1 MKFELN
7 IGLNVAGGANR
18 TADINARTEMALRMV
33 KAKFGD
39 GAFMRRYES
48 EYVDPAGTIVL
59 ESGLFVA
66 VDTVRVKASWIVY
79 SAVEVIAAA
88 LEQDCIAVF
97 FPDALFGKLVG
108 PKAAAWGK
116 FDFNYF
122 KRFESEV

>member
-7 IGLNVAGGANR
+7 IGLNVA
-18 TADINARTEMALRMV
+18 ADMNSKADKDVRATIAIRLLN
-33 KAKFGD
+33 AKFG
-39 GAFMRRYES
+39 GAYFERYES
-48 EYVDPAGTIVL
+48 EYVDPAGKIVS

-66 VDTVRVKASWIVY
+66 VDTRLVKASWIVY
-79 SAVEVIAAA
+79 TAVETIAAA